1 MIRDLQDFHY
11 YVGETIMF
19 CQCIEHDIKLIYAG
33 MLEGDFDENYD
44 DIEKWT
50 LGRTVKELQKF
61 DNSDNKPYFH
71 KNDYNL
77 LKQITS
83 IRNYWAHE
91 AYTTFVYKEEYS
103 YGNRFQKEAGRLEN
117 DHNRLRNVHKS
128 VEKVRLNVL
137 REYNRIK

>member
-1 MIRDLQDFHY
+1 MIDDLEGFHY
-11 YVGETIMF
+11 YVGKTIMF

-50 LGRTVKELQKF
+50 LGKTVKELQKL

-77 LKQITS
+77 LEQITS

-91 AYTTFVYKEEYS
+91 AYTSFVYEDGYS
-103 YGNRFQKEAGRLEN
+103 YSRRFEKEADRLGN
-117 DHNRLRNVHKS
+117 DHNRLSNVHKS
-128 VEKVRLNVL
+128 VERVRLNVL
-137 REYNRIK
+137 REYNRIN